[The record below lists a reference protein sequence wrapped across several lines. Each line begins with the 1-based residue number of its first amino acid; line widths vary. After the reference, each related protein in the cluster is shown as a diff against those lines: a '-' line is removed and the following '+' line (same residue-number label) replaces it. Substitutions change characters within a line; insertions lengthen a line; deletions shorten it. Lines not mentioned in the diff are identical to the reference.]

1 MRWATYTWYHESHFI
16 IFFFFFTVTYHG
28 RRDADYTVIIGSRA
42 TGTAS
47 CLVLLL
53 CYLAGFLTA
62 TGQGGQFPFSSWR
75 HSPHTSLFFFFLSFF
90 FFLINSTMG
99 CHRIDGQHASFF
111 FVFFF
116 FSFCFVL
123 LRQVLYT
130 T

>member
-1 MRWATYTWYHESHFI
+1 MV
-16 IFFFFFTVTYHG
+16 FFFFFLKIFRLLLRRNRTLYGSGAPAVTYHG

-75 HSPHTSLFFFFLSFF
+75 HSPHTSPQGVAEPTDSGL
-90 FFLINSTMG
+90 
-99 CHRIDGQHASFF
+99 
-111 FVFFF
+111 
-116 FSFCFVL
+116 
-123 LRQVLYT
+123 T
-130 T
+130 TKGDMPSK